1 LRAATG
7 FLVILS
13 FLTQCAG
20 PQVVREEEKAKLRD
34 RVNEYWQYRIKG
46 DVERAYQCEAPAFRE
61 KVLILQYADRFKL
74 VKYLDAEVQEIE
86 VKGREASSKLKL
98 TYVIFLQAIS
108 DKKLSKLE
116 EEKWVKIEGA
126 WYHVPE
132 DFEMKKDDSKG

>member
-1 LRAATG
+1 M
-7 FLVILS
+7 ILS

-20 PQVVREEEKAKLRD
+20 LQVVREEEKAKLRD

-61 KVLILQYADRFKL
+61 KVSMLQYANRFRL

-86 VKGREASSKLKL
+86 VKGREASSKLKV
-98 TYVIFLQAIS
+98 TYVIFLLAIS

-132 DFEMKKDDSKG
+132 DLEMKKNDSKG